1 MTVTPDGNHGV
12 RSLIRLTAAGEELHD
27 KVLNVVKA
35 RENMLHEA
43 FTPGEIDTLISLLHR
58 VYEQAE
64 IVNAYDPG
72 RTD

>member
-1 MTVTPDGNHGV
+1 M
-12 RSLIRLTAAGEELHD
+12 
-27 KVLNVVKA
+27 KA

-43 FTPGEIDTLISLLHR
+43 FTPGEIDTLIALLHR